1 MEWVICNRV
10 RVQYGT
16 GIGFGYCKSGIGRFG
31 GFGLRFMCY
40 YCVHVNKD
48 YRLKIL

>member
-31 GFGLRFMCY
+31 WIRVRRYEML
-40 YCVHVNKD
+40 VLVSD
-48 YRLKIL
+48 